1 MHNLEEVSKL
11 LETCNLPRINHEE
24 MESQNRLIIS
34 MEIKSVVKNFPT
46 KKSLRPDGF
55 TGKFYQTLREESL
68 PIFLQLVQKHWKK
81 KNTLRLTFIKLEW
94 LWCKNQTMTLQEKY
108 EILLWLMWMQ
118 KSSTNSKLNLTTH

>member
-68 PIFLQLVQKHWKK
+68 PIFLQLVQKHRKK
-81 KNTLRLTFIKLEW
+81 KRTLSGS
-94 LWCKNQTMTLQEKY
+94 
-108 EILLWLMWMQ
+108 LL
-118 KSSTNSKLNLTTH
+118 LN